1 MENNIENN
9 VISVGVQDELKLVIM
24 GKTSTGKHRLADLL
38 SSIGF
43 SCATKLTT
51 NPNTKHLY
59 GYKYIEKEAL
69 EAYPDE
75 EIACRGFIDEYPYI
89 ITKEEIKNCSFI
101 IGSLSDIKN
110 ISITLPNLF
119 LYTVYLS
126 SDFKNRMACHIKKGL
141 TQDDFIRVFED
152 EEENY
157 EYKLLDFIIDNVNA
171 MSDMTRF
178 TEMHNIIGSTSYE
191 LDKINSN
198 DNSIE
203 LSFYDIASKYEQA
216 NILLSMLS
224 FFSEND
230 VVSIYRKDKVTY
242 MKVEMNEDMSSLLD
256 QFDFIKNDG
265 AVPLM
270 PFVFIMA
277 SDPELMTAFNN
288 YLVYLSVDKYV
299 NLVMSNVATNLID
312 DIEKGVN
319 NNHINKN
326 GKKRKIADS
335 IALAKKSISSEKLLN

>member
-101 IGSLSDIKN
+101 IGSLSDIKS
-110 ISITLPNLF
+110 ISTVYPNLF
-119 LYTVYLS
+119 FYIAYLS
-126 SDFKNRMACHIKKGL
+126 SDFKNRMECHIKKGL
-141 TQDDFIRVFED
+141 EQDDFVRIFK

-157 EYKLLDFIIDNVNA
+157 EYKLLDFLADNINTL
-171 MSDMTRF
+171 SDINRF
-178 TEMHNIIGSTSYE
+178 TEIYNIIGSTSYE
-191 LDKINSN
+191 LDKINSS
-198 DNSIE
+198 DISTV
-203 LSFYDIASKYEQA
+203 LSFYDITSKYEQA
-216 NILLSMLS
+216 NLILNIISS
-224 FFSEND
+224 FSEND

-242 MKVEMNEDMSSLLD
+242 LKLDMNKDIFTLLD
-256 QFDFIKNDG
+256 QFDLIKKDG
-265 AVPLM
+265 SIPLM
-270 PFVFIMA
+270 PFAFVMA
-277 SDPELMTAFNN
+277 NDPELITAFNN
-288 YLVYLSVDKYV
+288 YLTYLSVDKYV
-299 NLVMSNVATNLID
+299 NMAMDNVVSSLID
-312 DIEKGVN
+312 DIEKDVDKNRITN
-319 NNHINKN
+319 NE
-326 GKKRKIADS
+326 KKKKTADS
-335 IALAKKSISSEKLLN
+335 IALVKKSISSEKLLN